1 MIVLGIETS
10 CDETAAAVVKDGRT
24 ILASIVSS
32 QIDVHHT
39 YGGVVPELASRKHI
53 EAIGTVVDEAIASA
67 GLKIHQLDAVAV
79 TQGPGLVGSLLVGY
93 SFAKAFAYARG
104 LPWVGVNHL
113 EGHINSVFLMPDP
126 PPFPFVSLLASGGH
140 TAIYNVVSHTE
151 YELMGQTRDDAAGE
165 AFDKVSKM
173 LGLGYPGGRVISDLA
188 AKGDP
193 QKIIFKRTY
202 LDKSGFDFSF
212 SGIKTGVGRYLERNH
227 RRVKQ
232 QAPDIASG
240 FQESVVDVLSYK
252 LLNAADVKNCHH
264 ISLVGG
270 VAANGRLRE
279 KILAEAQK
287 VGITV
292 HIPPVTLCGDNGAM
306 IAAAGFH
313 HLAQGRTSSLDS
325 DVYSRVKM

>member
-1 MIVLGIETS
+1 MIILGIETS
-10 CDETAAAVVKDGRT
+10 CDETAAAVVQDGRT
-24 ILASIVSS
+24 LLSSIVAS
-32 QIDVHHT
+32 QIDVHHAF
-39 YGGVVPELASRKHI
+39 GGVVPELASRKHI
-53 EAIGTVVDEAIASA
+53 EAIGTVVNEAIASA
-67 GLKIHQLDAVAV
+67 GLEIDRLNAVAA

-126 PPFPFVSLLASGGH
+126 PPFPFISLLASGGH
-140 TAIYNVVSHTE
+140 TAIYHVASHTE
-151 YELMGQTRDDAAGE
+151 FTLMGQTRDDAAGE

-193 QKIIFKRTY
+193 KKIIFKRTY

-212 SGIKTGVGRYLERNH
+212 SGLKTGVSRYIELNQRH
-227 RRVKQ
+227 LKQ
-232 QAPDIASG
+232 QAPDIAAG
-240 FQESVVDVLSYK
+240 FQESVVDVLCHK
-252 LLNAADVKNCHH
+252 LLTAADLKGCDH

-270 VAANGRLRE
+270 VAANQRLRE
-279 KILAEAQK
+279 KVAAAAKKKKKTL
-287 VGITV
+287 
-292 HIPPVTLCGDNGAM
+292 HIPPVTLCGDNAAM

-313 HLAQGRTSSLDS
+313 HLQQGCSAALDS
-325 DVYSRVKM
+325 DVYSRIKK